1 MLSKSDINRIVED
14 QSLFLA
20 KKKIVARKLIFPIG
34 SKRIIIIS
42 GVRRCG
48 KSVLLRQQ
56 FLASN
61 DAIYVNFE
69 DPRLVGFELEDF
81 MRLEELMIE
90 KEKSNLLLDEV
101 QIVSNWEI
109 YARMANE
116 KGTALYIIGSNASM
130 LSRELG
136 TKLTGRYSQF
146 ELFPF
151 SFLEFLDYLDLE
163 KNKESFDR
171 YFELG
176 GFPEYVTDNESD
188 YFGTLLRDILTRD
201 IAVRKNINNEQQ
213 LIRLAVFL
221 MSNIG
226 KELSYNKISNLLEF
240 KSVRTVIDYCD
251 FMQQSYLMEFIPLY
265 ATSIKK
271 QIANPKKVYSID
283 PAFAKGNSL
292 SFSQDLGRRLENF
305 VYLQLRRSYQNIYYY
320 RNQKSECDFLVKDR
334 DAAILAVQVCWEVN
348 SGNLD
353 REIKGIKSAMEETG
367 AMEGFIITY
376 EQSDKIDGIKLI
388 PAWQWLAES

>member
-1 MLSKSDINRIVED
+1 MLSKLELERIIDD
-14 QSLFLA
+14 QSQFLS
-20 KKKIVARKLIFPIG
+20 KKTLVKRKLKIPLG
-34 SKRIIIIS
+34 SSRIIIVS

-48 KSVLLRQQ
+48 KSVLIRQQ
-56 FLASN
+56 FLESDN
-61 DAIYVNFE
+61 AIYLNFE
-69 DPRLVGFELEDF
+69 DPRLINFDLEDF
-81 MRLEELMIE
+81 PKLEELMVE
-90 KEKSNLLLDEV
+90 KGKTNLLLDEV
-101 QIVSNWEI
+101 QIISNWEI

-116 KGTALYIIGSNASM
+116 KGTALYITGSNASM

-151 SFLEFLDYLDLE
+151 SYSEFLDYLGLE
-163 KNKESFDR
+163 QEKESFDQ
-171 YFELG
+171 YFETG
-176 GFPEYVTDNESD
+176 GFPEYIAEKAGD

-251 FMQQSYLMEFIPLY
+251 FMQESYLLEFVALY
-265 ATSIKK
+265 STSIKK
-271 QIANPKKVYSID
+271 QIANPKKVYCID

-292 SFSQDLGRRLENF
+292 SFSKDLGRRLENF
-305 VYLQLRRSYQNIYYY
+305 VFIQLRRNHRNIYYY
-320 RNQKSECDFLVKDR
+320 RNQKSECDFLIKDQ
-334 DAAILAVQVCWEVN
+334 DLIILAIQVCWEVT
-348 SGNLD
+348 SGNLE
-353 REIKGIKSAMEETG
+353 REIQGIKTAIDETG
-367 AMEGFIITY
+367 AEQGIVITY
-376 EQSDKIDGIKLI
+376 NQKDRINGIDLI
-388 PAWQWLAES
+388 PAWQWLID

>member
-1 MLSKSDINRIVED
+1 MLSKLELERIIDD
-14 QSLFLA
+14 QSQFLS
-20 KKKIVARKLIFPIG
+20 KKTLVKRKLKIPVG
-34 SKRIIIIS
+34 SNRIIIVS

-48 KSVLLRQQ
+48 KSVLIRQQ
-56 FLASN
+56 FLESDN
-61 DAIYVNFE
+61 AIYLNFE
-69 DPRLVGFELEDF
+69 DPRLINFDLEDF
-81 MRLEELMIE
+81 PKLEELMVE
-90 KEKSNLLLDEV
+90 KGKTNLLLDEV
-101 QIVSNWEI
+101 QIISNWEI

-116 KGTALYIIGSNASM
+116 KGTALYITGSNASM

-151 SFLEFLDYLDLE
+151 SYSEFLDFLGLE
-163 KNKESFDR
+163 QEKESFDQ
-171 YFELG
+171 YFETG
-176 GFPEYVTDNESD
+176 GFPEYIAEKAGD

-221 MSNIG
+221 MSNVG

-251 FMQQSYLMEFIPLY
+251 FMQESYLLEFVALY
-265 ATSIKK
+265 STSIKK

-292 SFSQDLGRRLENF
+292 SFSKDLGRRLENF
-305 VYLQLRRSYQNIYYY
+305 VFIQLRRNHKTIYYY
-320 RNQKSECDFLVKDR
+320 RNQKSECDFLIKDQ
-334 DAAILAVQVCWEVN
+334 DLIILAIQVCWEVT
-348 SGNLD
+348 SENLE
-353 REIKGIKSAMEETG
+353 REIQGIKTAIDETG
-367 AMEGFIITY
+367 AEKGIVITY
-376 EQSDKIDGIKLI
+376 NQKDRINGIDLI
-388 PAWQWLAES
+388 PAWQWLID

>member
-1 MLSKSDINRIVED
+1 MLSKLELERIIDD
-14 QSLFLA
+14 QSQFLS
-20 KKKIVARKLIFPIG
+20 KKTLVKRKLKIPLG
-34 SKRIIIIS
+34 SSRIIIVS

-48 KSVLLRQQ
+48 KSVLIRQQ
-56 FLASN
+56 FLESDN
-61 DAIYVNFE
+61 AIYLNFE
-69 DPRLVGFELEDF
+69 DPRLINFDLEDF
-81 MRLEELMIE
+81 PKLEELMVE
-90 KEKSNLLLDEV
+90 KGKTNLLLDEV
-101 QIVSNWEI
+101 QIISNWEI

-116 KGTALYIIGSNASM
+116 KGTALYITGSNASM

-151 SFLEFLDYLDLE
+151 SYSEFLDYLGLE
-163 KNKESFDR
+163 QEKESFDQ
-171 YFELG
+171 YFETG
-176 GFPEYVTDNESD
+176 GFPEYIAEKAGD

-251 FMQQSYLMEFIPLY
+251 FMQESYLLEFVALY
-265 ATSIKK
+265 STSIKK
-271 QIANPKKVYSID
+271 QIANPKKVYCID

-292 SFSQDLGRRLENF
+292 SFSKDLGRRLENF
-305 VYLQLRRSYQNIYYY
+305 VFIQLLRNHRNIYYY
-320 RNQKSECDFLVKDR
+320 RNQKSECDFLIKDQ
-334 DAAILAVQVCWEVN
+334 DLIILAIQVCWEVT
-348 SGNLD
+348 SGNLE
-353 REIKGIKSAMEETG
+353 REIQGIKTAIDETG
-367 AMEGFIITY
+367 AEQGIVITY
-376 EQSDKIDGIKLI
+376 NQKDRINGIDLI
-388 PAWQWLAES
+388 PAWQWLID

>member
-1 MLSKSDINRIVED
+1 MLSKSDINRIIED
-14 QSLFLA
+14 QSLFIS
-20 KKKIVARKLIFPIG
+20 KKKIVTRKLRFPMG
-34 SKRIIIIS
+34 SKRIIIVS

-48 KSVLLRQQ
+48 KSVLIRQQ
-56 FLASN
+56 FMESGN
-61 DAIYVNFE
+61 AIYINFE

-81 MRLEELMIE
+81 TRLEELMIE
-90 KEKSNLLLDEV
+90 KKKSNLLLDEV
-101 QIVSNWEI
+101 QIIPNWEI

-116 KGTALYIIGSNASM
+116 KGTAIYITGSNASM

-136 TKLTGRYSQF
+136 TKLTGRYIQF

-163 KNKESFDR
+163 KNKESFDK

-176 GFPEYVTDNESD
+176 GFPEYVIDKESD

-221 MSNIG
+221 MSNIA

-251 FMQQSYLMEFIPLY
+251 FMQECYLLEFIPLY

-305 VYLQLRRSYQNIYYY
+305 VYLQLRRHYQTIYYY
-320 RNQKSECDFLVKDR
+320 RNQKSECDFLVKAR
-334 DAAILAVQVCWEVN
+334 DAVILAVQVCWEVN

-353 REIKGIKSAMEETG
+353 REIRGIKSAMEETG
-367 AMEGFIITY
+367 VMEGFIITY
-376 EQSDKIDGIKLI
+376 DQSDHIDGIKLI
-388 PAWQWLAES
+388 PAWQWMSDS

>member
-1 MLSKSDINRIVED
+1 M
-14 QSLFLA
+14 
-20 KKKIVARKLIFPIG
+20 G
-34 SKRIIIIS
+34 SKRIVIVS

-48 KSVLLRQQ
+48 KSVLIRQQ
-56 FLASN
+56 FIEFN

-81 MRLEELMIE
+81 TRLEELMVD
-90 KEKSNLLLDEV
+90 KKKSNLLLDEV
-101 QIVSNWEI
+101 QIIPNWEI
-109 YARMANE
+109 YARIANE
-116 KGTALYIIGSNASM
+116 KGTALYITGSNASM

-151 SFLEFLDYLDLE
+151 SFLEFLDYMDLD
-163 KNKESFDR
+163 KNKESFDE

-176 GFPEYVTDNESD
+176 GFPEYITDKESD

-201 IAVRKNINNEQQ
+201 IAVRKNINNEKQ

-226 KELSYNKISNLLEF
+226 KELSYNKTSKLLEF

-251 FMQQSYLMEFIPLY
+251 YMQESYLMEFIPLFT
-265 ATSIKK
+265 TSIKK
-271 QIANPKKVYSID
+271 QIANPKKVYSVD

-305 VYLQLRRSYQNIYYY
+305 VFLQLRRKYKNIYYY

-334 DAAILAVQVCWEVN
+334 EAVVLAVQVCWEVN

-353 REIKGIKSAMEETG
+353 REIKGIKRAMEETG
-367 AMEGFIITY
+367 ATEGFIITY
-376 EQSDKIDGIKLI
+376 DQIDYIDEIELI